1 MSNRKGLWHNIRKN
15 RGSGKKPTAEM
26 LKQEK
31 KIKANTGKGK
41 KYPDGK
47 GKKITG
53 YAYPN
58 QEELGIGGELNYGD
72 TSVSGDLSKYY
83 KNLKINQNIPI
94 NKNLNLN
101 LGLESGNISKYQNFQ
116 PGFNVGITKKFP
128 DGKGG
133 EKKIVYVEDPKE
145 FKLQQDA
152 RTDSTNS
159 ATEALQLKAKM
170 EQQSLDYETS
180 VKKLDSMT
188 DDEYDEYGDD
198 EETKGNTIAK
208 NSMDTRNKIKSL
220 ETKYNG
226 KKIEPSSRVKS
237 KFLGSDQFVPNY
249 SFPKTTVEL
258 KKKEEKKKVELLNF
272 EKRIQDPSKS
282 IDNKDGSSS
291 THKMLSYEANGKFYA
306 APTVVEIDGEL
317 VELTPNEAVDYAMK
331 NKQYKEFSSEKEAQD
346 YSEGG
351 YKKGTP
357 LEEPEEKEF
366 KNKDHTG
373 KIKYITDGYGV
384 TQYFFINSDGTQYAM
399 DKNAALSKRDN
410 EGVEIIDLY
419 KEKGTNKMKKVKK
432 KMPMGIKYNSGRKG
446 QYTYGKKKYM
456 SGLLGTIGKSV
467 AGSLGGSKFGATGT
481 AGKIGNVLGDAANVA
496 GFIASNKHGGDE
508 KAEKVAAGLTA
519 GAGIANTIQG
529 AQNKQVEKRG
539 EILSAA
545 TGTPN
550 VIPKT
555 GGDGESSGN
564 TFDENTGTIKKKEG
578 YKKGLKPNTMKN
590 KMTTKETSLFGN
602 KQYVGGKSGNAGIK
616 KVVSKMKAKSK
627 KKKFDKE
634 YAKQKATA
642 EKDTADFEKANPSD
656 KNMTFSAGKKG
667 GKGVSVKR
675 RNVKEYR

>member
-1 MSNRKGLWHNIRKN
+1 MKKKGMIKRADGSYSKRGLWDNIRANK
-15 RGSGKKPTAEM
+15 GSNKKPTPEM
-26 LKQEK
+26 LKQER
-31 KIKANTGKGK
+31 KIKKS
-41 KYPDGK
+41 YPDGK
-47 GKKITG
+47 
-53 YAYPN
+53 N
-58 QEELGIGGELNYGD
+58 
-72 TSVSGDLSKYY
+72 
-83 KNLKINQNIPI
+83 
-94 NKNLNLN
+94 
-101 LGLESGNISKYQNFQ
+101 
-116 PGFNVGITKKFP
+116 
-128 DGKGG
+128 G

-357 LEEPEEKEF
+357 LEEPKEKLKEESKEEYF
-366 KNKDHTG
+366 NSANNIG
-373 KIKYITDGYGV
+373 KIKYITDGSGP
-384 TQYFFINSDGTQYAM
+384 TKHFFIQKNGVSRGMTQSEVKQM
-399 DKNAALSKRDN
+399 QKNN
-410 EGVEIIDLY
+410 VEIIDLY
-419 KEKGTNKMKKVKK
+419 REKGTNKMKKVEK
-432 KMPMGIKYNSGRKG
+432 KMPMGIKYNNGRKG
-446 QYTYGKKKYM
+446 QYTYGKKKYVA
-456 SGLLGTIGKSV
+456 GLLGSALGAVTGGGGAAA
-467 AGSLGGSKFGATGT
+467 AGAGGGLLSKIGGSIKGSSGGKALGAAGT
-481 AGKIGNVLGDAANVA
+481 MGKIGGLLGDAAGVA
-496 GFIASNKHGGDE
+496 GFIGTNKNGGDS
-508 KAEKVAAGLTA
+508 KAMKAATNLTA
-519 GAGIANTIQG
+519 ASGIANTIQG
-529 AQNKQVEKRG
+529 AQNKLTKPKPV
-539 EILSAA
+539 
-545 TGTPN
+545 TP
-550 VIPKT
+550 VTPTTPET
-555 GGDGESSGN
+555 GGDGDSSGN
-564 TFDENTGTIKKKEG
+564 TFDESTGTIKTKEG

-590 KMTTKETSLFGN
+590 KITEGNLFGD
-602 KQYVGGKSGNAGIK
+602 KKFVAGKSGGSGLK
-616 KVVSKMKAKSK
+616 KVVSKMKAKTK

-634 YAKQKATA
+634 YAKQKAA
-642 EKDTADFEKANPSD
+642 ADKDTVDFEKANPSD
-656 KNMTFSAGKKG
+656 TMKFSAGKKG
-667 GKGVSVKR
+667 GKGVTVNK

>member
-1 MSNRKGLWHNIRKN
+1 MSSRKGLWHNIRKN

-47 GKKITG
+47 
-53 YAYPN
+53 N
-58 QEELGIGGELNYGD
+58 
-72 TSVSGDLSKYY
+72 
-83 KNLKINQNIPI
+83 
-94 NKNLNLN
+94 
-101 LGLESGNISKYQNFQ
+101 
-116 PGFNVGITKKFP
+116 
-128 DGKGG
+128 G

-306 APTVVEIDGEL
+306 APTVVEMDGEL

-357 LEEPEEKEF
+357 LEEPKEVKEPEEKEF
-366 KNKDHTG
+366 KNKDHPG

-384 TQYFFINSDGTQYAM
+384 TRYFFINSDGTQYAM

-432 KMPMGIKYNSGRKG
+432 KMPMGIKYNNGRKG
-446 QYTYGKKKYM
+446 QYTYGKKKYVA
-456 SGLLGTIGKSV
+456 GLLGSALGAITGGGGAAA
-467 AGSLGGSKFGATGT
+467 AGAGGGLLSKIGGSIKGSSGGSSLAKPGGT
-481 AGKIGNVLGDAANVA
+481 MGKIGGLLGDAAGVA
-496 GFIASNKHGGDE
+496 GFIGTNKHGGDS
-508 KAEKVAAGLTA
+508 KAMKAATNLTA
-519 GAGIANTIQG
+519 ASGIANTIQG

-539 EILSAA
+539 KILSAA

-550 VIPKT
+550 VVPKT

-564 TFDENTGTIKKKEG
+564 TFDENTGTIKTKEG

-602 KQYVGGKSGNAGIK
+602 KQYVGGKSGGSGIK
-616 KVVSKMKAKSK
+616 KVVSKMKAKTK

-634 YAKQKATA
+634 YAKQKAMA
-642 EKDTADFEKANPSD
+642 DKDIADFEKANPSD
-656 KNMTFSAGKKG
+656 TMKFSAGKKG
-667 GKGVSVKR
+667 GKGVTVKR